1 MRAMVLEK
9 PGSAFELRDVPIPEP
24 GPGEAVARIY
34 TCGAG
39 LTLQHV
45 KAGRSP
51 GKFPLIMG
59 HEATAII
66 SATGDGVTEIKEG
79 DAVTIYFYMTCGTC
93 PYCTSNRENLCDNFG
108 GFVGRQID
116 GAYADYVK
124 LPARN
129 FLKLPSNLDYKA
141 MPGEVGVVTDA
152 IATPYKVIRRARIE
166 PGENVAIF
174 GAGGGLGANMILT
187 AKWAGARVIAVDR
200 GKDKLDLCKQLGADE
215 VVDVLHDDGM
225 NANVPDQLRAVT
237 DGRGPEVSIDF
248 VSSKW
253 TTETAIESIA
263 KGGRH
268 VVLGGGGDVF
278 SARTA
283 QFLNNELELI
293 GSRYCTREQVLESL
307 QLVAD
312 GEITP
317 YVGEHYRLEDAE
329 SVHDRLE
336 QGIVMGRAVLDIA
349 SFD

>member
-1 MRAMVLEK
+1 MRAMVVEK
-9 PGSAFELRDVPIPEP
+9 PGTPFVLKELPVPEP
-24 GPGEAVARIY
+24 GPGEAVAKVY

-59 HEATAII
+59 HEVTAII
-66 SATGDGVTEIKEG
+66 SAVGAGVSGLKEG
-79 DAVTIYFYMTCGTC
+79 DAVTIYFYLTCGTC
-93 PYCTSNRENLCDNFG
+93 PSCTSGRENLCDNFG
-108 GFVGRQID
+108 GFVGRQVD

-129 FLKLPSNLDYKA
+129 FLKLPDGLNYRQ

-152 IATPYKVIRRARIE
+152 IATPYKVIRRARIQ
-166 PGENVAIF
+166 PGETVAIF
-174 GAGGGLGANMILT
+174 GAAGGLGSNMILT

-200 GKDKLDLCKQLGADE
+200 GKDKLDLARQLGADE
-215 VVDVLHDDGM
+215 VVDVLHNDGL
-225 NANVPDQLRAVT
+225 NADVPDQLRAVT

-253 TTETAIESIA
+253 TTETSLASIA

-283 QFLNNELELI
+283 EFLNRELELI
-293 GSRYCTREQVLESL
+293 GSRYCTREQVMESL

-329 SVHDRLE
+329 IAHERLE
-336 QGIVMGRAVLDIA
+336 QGIVMGRAVLDIN

>member
-1 MRAMVLEK
+1 MRAMVVEK
-9 PGSAFELRDVPIPEP
+9 PGEAFQLRDLPIPEP
-24 GPGEAVARIY
+24 GPGEAVAKVY

-59 HEATAII
+59 HEVTAII
-66 SATGDGVTEIKEG
+66 SAVGAGVTDIKEG

-93 PYCTSNRENLCDNFG
+93 PSCTSGRENLCDNFG

-129 FLKLPSNLDYKA
+129 FLKLPEGLNYRDI
-141 MPGEVGVVTDA
+141 PGEVGVVTDA
-152 IATPYKVIRRARIE
+152 IATPYKVIKRANIQ
-166 PGENVAIF
+166 PGESVAIF
-174 GAGGGLGANMILT
+174 GAGGGLGSNMILT

-215 VVDVLHDDGM
+215 VVDVLHNDGL

-253 TTETAIESIA
+253 STETQIASIA
-263 KGGRH
+263 KGGRA
-268 VVLGGGGDVF
+268 VILGGGGDVF
-278 SARTA
+278 AAKTA
-283 QFLNNELELI
+283 DFLNRELQLI

-317 YVGEHYRLEDAE
+317 YVGEHYALEDAE
-329 SVHDRLE
+329 IAHERLE
-336 QGIVMGRAVLDIA
+336 QGIVMGRAVLDINT
-349 SFD
+349 FE